1 MNHTL
6 ASRLLSL
13 LLVLTLCAALTPA
26 AGAEEFPTAG
36 TVEVPA
42 GETPTLESVALTP
55 EAAAL
60 KVGQTQVLTAAV
72 RMSDGSTD
80 LPEGSSVVWEVANGR
95 SDEVSVTAAGPNS
108 LIATIEALAVPETT
122 QDPTVAVTV
131 TVTPPPGAGEARMD
145 TCSVTVNAADPT
157 GVTVTPTT
165 LELAPGYPDR
175 GGRHAGGCDRVLSQA
190 GQVLPQAYQDHAPG
204 AGV

>member
-1 MNHTL
+1 M
-6 ASRLLSL
+6 
-13 LLVLTLCAALTPA
+13 
-26 AGAEEFPTAG
+26 
-36 TVEVPA
+36 EVP
-42 GETPTLESVALTP
+42 GEKTPVLESVSLTP
-55 EAAAL
+55 EAAAP
-60 KVGQTQVLTAAV
+60 KAGQTPGAATAAV

-108 LIATIEALAVPETT
+108 LIASIEALAVPETT
-122 QDPTVAVTV
+122 QDPTVAGAG

-165 LELAPGYPDR
+165 LEPAGLHRPPHRCGISGKYRARDRCLAQR
-175 GGRHAGGCDRVLSQA
+175 GSGCGAGG
-190 GQVLPQAYQDHAPG
+190 
-204 AGV
+204 